1 MREWAIMYTVAHLFY
16 WTKALVRGAFKLGN
30 VSKTNFLMI

>member
-16 WTKALVRGAFKLGN
+16 WTKALVCGVFKLGY
-30 VSKTNFLMI
+30 VFKTNFLMI